1 MLVRQ
6 HRSSGTRT
14 SRINPA
20 CQFSLILRLQEQLG
34 LLLTLF
40 SSESKSAHKDVYFFQ
55 VHSFLAAIFAALSD
69 LVPWH
74 DDIPLLSFPAFS
86 LKRHTAPCKHP
97 QL

>member
-40 SSESKSAHKDVYFFQ
+40 SSESKSAHKDVYFFPSAQ
-55 VHSFLAAIFAALSD
+55 LSGCYFCCA
-69 LVPWH
+69 V
-74 DDIPLLSFPAFS
+74 
-86 LKRHTAPCKHP
+86 
-97 QL
+97 